1 MQRSNICHG
10 RLIVVAATACA
21 AVLIPTAAFAATAG
35 SAAFQ
40 ATPAHPMTAYVANG
54 GSDTVTPIRTATN
67 TIPLDKRA
75 LTVVC
80 SYTP

>member
-40 ATPAHPMTAYVANG
+40 ATPTHPMTAYVANG